1 MTLLRKGL
9 RMAVSKM
16 PKMIDPSTHAVL
28 DYAVTG
34 AFLIM
39 GIRFWK
45 RSKRAAIGSLLC
57 GGAAAANIALTDY
70 PGGARKVL
78 SYKAHGHVDA
88 ALASVTAAV
97 PRLLRLEDNPEGR
110 FFELEA
116 LAETA
121 IVGLTDFDY
130 YEHPSPRRLLLRKKE
145 DGVPEDAAAP
155 SRTSEHFPLDL

>member
-1 MTLLRKGL
+1 MPLLRKGL
-9 RMAVSKM
+9 RMAVGKM
-16 PKMIDPSTHAVL
+16 PKMIDPTTHAVL
-28 DYAVTG
+28 DYAVAG

-70 PGGARKVL
+70 PGGARKLL

-88 ALASVTAAV
+88 GLAGVTAAV
-97 PRLLRLEDNPEGR
+97 PHLLRLGDVPEAR
-110 FFELEA
+110 FFEVAA

-130 YEHPSPRRLLLRKKE
+130 YEHSSPRRWLLRKKTE
-145 DGVPEDAAAP
+145 GAPEDTAAQG
-155 SRTSEHFPLDL
+155 R

>member
-1 MTLLRKGL
+1 MPLLRKGL
-9 RMAVSKM
+9 RMAVGKM
-16 PKMIDPSTHAVL
+16 PKMIDPATHAVL
-28 DYAVTG
+28 DYVVAG

-57 GGAAAANIALTDY
+57 GGAAAANIAFTDY
-70 PGGARKVL
+70 PGGTRKIL

-88 ALASVTAAV
+88 GLAGVAAAV
-97 PRLLRLEDNPEGR
+97 PRLLMFEDKPEAR
-110 FFELEA
+110 FFEVEA

-130 YEHPSPRRLLLRKKE
+130 YERPSPRRLLLRKKTE
-145 DGVPEDAAAP
+145 NVLEDAAAQG
-155 SRTSEHFPLDL
+155 L